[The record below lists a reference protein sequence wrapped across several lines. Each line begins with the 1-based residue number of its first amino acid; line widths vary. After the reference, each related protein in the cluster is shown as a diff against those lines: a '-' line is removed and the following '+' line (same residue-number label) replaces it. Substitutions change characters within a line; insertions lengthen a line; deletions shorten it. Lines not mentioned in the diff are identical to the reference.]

1 MKVAFVSNY
10 INHHQIPMSDALYGI
25 LGENYRF
32 IQTEPMEA
40 ERVNMGWQTREDIPY
55 LRCYYDAKKDCQAWI
70 DECDIVIFGGTDEE
84 SYIQKRL
91 QDGKIIIRYS
101 ERIYKEGQWKAI
113 SPRGLLKKYKDHVR
127 YRKAPVY
134 LLCAGAYVPSDF
146 HLIGAYPDKMLKWGY
161 FPEFIEQDV
170 DKLINQKPQDTMEIM
185 WAGRWI
191 DWKHPED
198 MVTLAESLA
207 NDSVDFLIH
216 FVGDGEL
223 HDTITSQ
230 IKEKN
235 LEKYFKFWGYQS
247 PTKVRELMEQSNIY
261 VFTSDYKEG
270 WGAVLNEA
278 MNSGCACVANCAIGA
293 APYLIRHGENGFL
306 YQNGNTDDMIQLVKN
321 LIQKKE
327 LRDNLGKNAY
337 NTIATTWNAQAAA
350 NHLYTFMEGL
360 LEGKEIVPK
369 EGPVAKAK
377 VTAVRKMYGECVK
390 HE

>member
-10 INHHQIPMSDALYGI
+10 INHHQFPMSDALYEK
-25 LGENYRF
+25 LGANYRF
-32 IQTEPMEA
+32 IQTEPMEE

-55 LRCYYDAKKDCQAWI
+55 LRCYYDAKKECQDWI

-84 SYIQKRL
+84 SYIQNRL
-91 QDGKIIIRYS
+91 QNGKIVIRYS

-113 SPRGLLKKYKDHVR
+113 SPRGLMKKYKDHVR

-146 HLIGAYPDKMLKWGY
+146 HLIGAYPDKMFQWGY
-161 FPEFIEQDV
+161 FPEFMEQDV
-170 DKLINQKPQDTMEIM
+170 DKLINQKPQNIIEIM

-198 MVTLAESLA
+198 MVTLAQALVQENA
-207 NDSVDFLIH
+207 NFRIH
-216 FVGDGEL
+216 FVGDGDL
-223 HDTITSQ
+223 RDTMMSQ
-230 IKEKN
+230 IKEKG
-235 LEKYFKFWGYQS
+235 LEKYFELWGYQS
-247 PTKVRELMEQSNIY
+247 PAKVRELMERSNIY

-293 APYLIRHGENGFL
+293 APYLIKHGENGFL
-306 YQNGNTDDMIQLVKN
+306 YPNRQTDTMIGLVKK
-321 LIQKKE
+321 LMEDKA
-327 LRDNLGKNAY
+327 LRENLGRNAY
-337 NTIATTWNAQAAA
+337 NTIATTWNAKGAA
-350 NHLYTFMEGL
+350 NHLYSFMEGL
-360 LEGKEIVPK
+360 LEGKEIVP
-369 EGPVAKAK
+369 EDGPVAKAK
-377 VTAVRKMYGECVK
+377 VIPVRKMYGECVK